1 MPRLPPWIRLQMR
14 ADSQFAEVDTLV
26 NRMLLNTVCQD
37 AKCPNIHEC
46 WGRGTATFMILG
58 ETCTRACTFCAV
70 NSGRPAL
77 LDLDE
82 PRRVAEAAARM
93 NLTYVVVTS
102 VARDDLPDGG
112 ARLFADTI
120 LALREAKPDIGV
132 EVLIPDFGGN
142 ERSMEIVLDARP
154 DVLNHNVETV
164 RRLQSVIRPQAAYG
178 RTLAVLQA
186 AARRSPGVV
195 AKSGIMLG
203 LGETEIEIEE
213 TLRDLLE
220 AGCELLTMGQYLRP
234 TRHHAQVDRF
244 VEPAEFD
251 AWARRG
257 EEMGFKAVASG
268 PMVRSSYKADQLL
281 LSARMAAAI

>member
-1 MPRLPPWIRLQMR
+1 MPRIPPWIRLQMR
-14 ADSQFAEVDTLV
+14 ADSQFAEVDNLV

-58 ETCTRACTFCAV
+58 ETCTRACTFCAIK
-70 NSGRPAL
+70 SGRPAL

-82 PRRVAEAAARM
+82 PRRLAEAASRM
-93 NLTYVVVTS
+93 NLTHVVVTS

-120 LALREAKPDIGV
+120 LALREARPDVGI
-132 EVLIPDFGGN
+132 EVLIPDFGGS
-142 ERSMEIVLDARP
+142 EKAIETVLDARP

-178 RTLAVLQA
+178 RTLSVLRA
-186 AARRSPGVV
+186 AARRSPGVI

-203 LGETEIEIEE
+203 LGEEDREIEE
-213 TLRDLLE
+213 TLHDLLE

-234 TRHHAQVDRF
+234 TRHHAQVVRF

-251 AWARRG
+251 AWARRA
-257 EEMGFKAVASG
+257 EELGFKAVASG
-268 PMVRSSYKADQLL
+268 PMVRSSYKADLL
-281 LSARMAAAI
+281 LQSARLAAV

>member
-14 ADSQFAEVDTLV
+14 ADSQFAEVGSLV
-26 NRMLLNTVCQD
+26 DRMLLNTVCQD

-58 ETCTRACTFCAV
+58 ETCTRACSFCAIR
-70 NSGRPAL
+70 SGRPGM

-82 PRRVAEAAARM
+82 PRRVAEAASRM
-93 NLTYVVVTS
+93 NLTHVVVTS

-112 ARLFADTI
+112 AQLFADTI
-120 LALREAKPDIGV
+120 RALREAVPSV
-132 EVLIPDFGGN
+132 TTEVLIPDFGGR
-142 ERSMEIVLDARP
+142 EDSLAKVLDAGP

-178 RTLAVLQA
+178 RTLAVIRA
-186 AARRSPGVV
+186 AARRSPATV

-203 LGETEIEIEE
+203 LGERDEELDE
-213 TLRDLLE
+213 TLRDLAS
-220 AGCELLTMGQYLRP
+220 AGCELLTIGQYLRP
-234 TRHHAQVDRF
+234 TRHHATVERF
-244 VEPAEFD
+244 VDPAAFD
-251 AWARRG
+251 AWARRA
-257 EEMGFKAVASG
+257 EALGFKGVASG

-281 LSARMAAAI
+281 HAARGALV